1 MTLIHQ
7 LKSYSIN
14 ALLVLL
20 SAIAMLLVVEIAL
33 RFTKYSSVLNR
44 EYSYPSRYFRAD
56 KILGYDIGRNI
67 KDKIHRFHGCN
78 YEVFSNKYGCFD
90 YDREIPDKYTL
101 VLGDSMTWGYTPLE
115 KKWTSTLEEES
126 GVFVLKCGVSGFGT
140 AQELIKAKRVVDLVG
155 KKPKYIII
163 LYIGNDLNDDFMF
176 PHRTV
181 INGYL
186 VNSIKH
192 VDLVEGEKNYY
203 STDELNEK
211 YKKYFEGTISNKLR
225 KLRYN
230 MITYMLYKTAKPQLK
245 AVKKRIT
252 RKLKTLWSN
261 HNLIGGNFPN
271 QDSKNAMPKSMTGAY
286 SVSLMK
292 YLDNYDLEWYNRAI
306 SEHKN
311 NIKNLKEYSDSMGAK
326 FILIDNGFLQHP
338 RFDDVRKHLG
348 QSYYNLSDD
357 YKKQSKWKYDGHWNI
372 EGNQQAGQHIYNH
385 LKKIDFF

>member
-1 MTLIHQ
+1 
-7 LKSYSIN
+7 
-14 ALLVLL
+14 
-20 SAIAMLLVVEIAL
+20 
-33 RFTKYSSVLNR
+33 
-44 EYSYPSRYFRAD
+44 
-56 KILGYDIGRNI
+56 
-67 KDKIHRFHGCN
+67 
-78 YEVFSNKYGCFD
+78 
-90 YDREIPDKYTL
+90 
-101 VLGDSMTWGYTPLE
+101 
-115 KKWTSTLEEES
+115 
-126 GVFVLKCGVSGFGT
+126 
-140 AQELIKAKRVVDLVG
+140 
-155 KKPKYIII
+155 
-163 LYIGNDLNDDFMF
+163 MF

-261 HNLIGGNFPN
+261 HNLIEGNFPN